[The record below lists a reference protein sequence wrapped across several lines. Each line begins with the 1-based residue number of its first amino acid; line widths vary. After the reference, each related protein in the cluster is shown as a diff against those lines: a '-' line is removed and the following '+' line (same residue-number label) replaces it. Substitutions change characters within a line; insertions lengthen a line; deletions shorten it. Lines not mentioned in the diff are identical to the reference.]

1 MSLEEKDTKESCFAQ
16 NIYQSNDQI
25 VIALD
30 FGTTFSGIAYA
41 FANED
46 KPDIVTILDWP
57 GREGHRQPKIPTVIC
72 YDPESASGFTWGAQ
86 IHKRE
91 VIRGMK
97 LLLDPAQHMPVYL
110 PASSANNDLS
120 VLGKSALDVAADF
133 IGAIYEHAMTVI
145 VGKIPK
151 EYLDMCQKQFVL
163 SIPAHSTYTFLRH
176 QLTIRPLNAAKR
188 AGIHPVT
195 LIKEPE
201 AGALYTLHTLKD
213 RALAVCHLARRQVG
227 DAFVI
232 CDAGGGTVD
241 LISYEITQLT
251 PKLNLKELVPGK
263 GGMAGSLGLNKR
275 FEEAVKELVGEDQF
289 YGPRKTRGFTHA
301 VEYFDLRVKT
311 AFRGNEE
318 EDDDLKKIFDPL
330 ITDIERLIDEQV
342 NLVKVK
348 RMSEDHPKATEIK
361 GIFLVGGF
369 GSSGYLKSR
378 IGACHPTIQI
388 IQPHDAWSAILK
400 GAVLSGL
407 PRKSGGISIVSTQ
420 STRHYGVEGRSLYDE
435 ERDRGRPK
443 AVDCYG
449 DTRTSTMTWYIHRGE
464 DLRRD
469 QKLHFSFYQTI
480 EGAITNSALVFR
492 EHLLQCEST
501 AAPVHPGIT
510 VKQNCV
516 LKADL
521 SGVDRSTFKQKTSVL
536 GTPCWDVH
544 YDLVVAVSSA
554 VMKFS
559 LEVKGKEMGS
569 VEAKYD

>member
-1 MSLEEKDTKESCFAQ
+1 MSSRSVCNFLTD
-16 NIYQSNDQI
+16 
-25 VIALD
+25 
-30 FGTTFSGIAYA
+30 SG
-41 FANED
+41 
-46 KPDIVTILDWP
+46 
-57 GREGHRQPKIPTVIC
+57 
-72 YDPESASGFTWGAQ
+72 
-86 IHKRE
+86 
-91 VIRGMK
+91 
-97 LLLDPAQHMPVYL
+97 
-110 PASSANNDLS
+110 
-120 VLGKSALDVAADF
+120 
-133 IGAIYEHAMTVI
+133 
-145 VGKIPK
+145 
-151 EYLDMCQKQFVL
+151 
-163 SIPAHSTYTFLRH
+163 
-176 QLTIRPLNAAKR
+176 
-188 AGIHPVT
+188 
-195 LIKEPE
+195 
-201 AGALYTLHTLKD
+201 
-213 RALAVCHLARRQVG
+213 QV
-227 DAFVI
+227 
-232 CDAGGGTVD
+232 GGTVD

-251 PKLNLKELVPGK
+251 PRLDLKELVPGK

-275 FEEAVKELVGEDQF
+275 FEEAIKELVGEDQF
-289 YGPRKTRGFTHA
+289 YALRKTRGFTHA

-311 AFRGNEE
+311 AFRGNEV
-318 EDDDLKKIFDPL
+318 EDYIVNFPMADLQDNKGKNLVSDCWVMKCDNLKKIFDPL
-330 ITDIERLIDEQV
+330 IMDIERLIDEQV

-369 GSSGYLKSR
+369 GSSAYLKSR

-388 IQPHDAWSAILK
+388 IQLHDAWSAIVK

-407 PRKSGGISIVSTQ
+407 PRKTGGVSIVSTQ
-420 STRHYGVEGRSLYDE
+420 STRHYGVEGRSLCDE

-443 AVDCYG
+443 IVDCYG
-449 DTRTSTMTWYIHRGE
+449 ETRTSTMTWYIHRGE

-469 QKLHFSFYQTI
+469 QKLHFSFYRTI

-521 SGVDRSTFKQKTSVL
+521 SGVGRSTFKQRTSVL

-559 LEVKGKEMGS
+559 LEIKGKEMGS